1 MQTIKFTQAQAGGR
15 KGGSTTDQIFIL
27 KALITLSIK
36 RGQDL
41 IITFFDIKKAYDRAN
56 MDDMLYVIHE
66 QGFTGK
72 IWRLTMTL
80 NKNLTAR
87 VKTKAGLSRKIM
99 RETGGKQGGK
109 LMVPMFAKMM
119 DTLSEE
125 LVLRHDIGIMLAET
139 QLCCLEYV
147 DDVGTLAIGFD
158 QQERTLEAVNGFAIK
173 RQLEWGVD
181 KCEVME
187 IGRKRK
193 ENQSKLG

>member
-1 MQTIKFTQAQAGGR
+1 
-15 KGGSTTDQIFIL
+15 
-27 KALITLSIK
+27 
-36 RGQDL
+36 
-41 IITFFDIKKAYDRAN
+41 
-56 MDDMLYVIHE
+56 MLHVIHE

-109 LMVPMFAKMM
+109 LMVPLFAKMM

-125 LVLRHDIGIMLAET
+125 LMLRHDIGIMLAET
-139 QLCCLEYV
+139 RLCCLEYV
-147 DDVGTLAIGFD
+147 DDVGTLAIGYD
-158 QQERTLEAVNGFAIK
+158 QQERTLEAVNDFAIK

-181 KCEVME
+181 KCKVME
-187 IGRKRK
+187 IGRHKERK
-193 ENQSKLG
+193 TSWNLGEKTISTVTLKK